1 MTKNMFRVD
10 TILCLGYSLSS
21 KKWQSFNTK
30 EKVMKKNL
38 FAMLLFI
45 LSICLPVAL
54 SGLAVAA
61 DSLQQP
67 STINVVPNPK
77 QEQAGDTSPVSQVV
91 PQGQQTSP
99 MLCPM
104 MPMGTMCSMGS
115 MGHSMDHGEELT
127 LKDIL
132 TYMSMNDILQLL
144 SDMIRV
150 QEKMAD
156 TLTKQERA
164 ALKKELMGLK
174 DKTEKLI
181 LENRSMISG
190 RSRD

>member
-1 MTKNMFRVD
+1 
-10 TILCLGYSLSS
+10 
-21 KKWQSFNTK
+21 
-30 EKVMKKNL
+30 
-38 FAMLLFI
+38 MLIFI
-45 LSICLPVAL
+45 LSICLLLAL

-61 DSLQQP
+61 DSIQQT
-67 STINVVPNPK
+67 SAKSVVPGPE
-77 QEQAGDTSPVSQVV
+77 QEQPGDAKSVAQVV

-104 MPMGTMCSMGS
+104 MSMGTMCSMCSMGS
-115 MGHSMDHGEELT
+115 MGHTMDHGQELT

-132 TYMSMNDILQLL
+132 TYMSMNDMLQLL
-144 SDMIRV
+144 SDIIRV

-156 TLTKQERA
+156 TLTNRERA
-164 ALKKELMGLK
+164 VLRKELMGIK